1 MFLEILDLKNFSIY
15 IVTLVMSIQKLIGQL
30 PSLFLTM
37 KKILLKLPFS
47 PPTENLTRLNFS
59 LKNFR
64 PSNMLNSDVRT
75 YILVGIALPV
85 KTRVKPLII
94 SGFAVTTVLLLIQL
108 SSIERKNLSLS
119 FTNMDFLLILQ
130 HVI

>member
-1 MFLEILDLKNFSIY
+1 MFLKILDSKNFSIY

-30 PSLFLTM
+30 PSSFLTM

-64 PSNMLNSDVRT
+64 PSSILNSDVRT

-94 SGFAVTTVLLLIQL
+94 SGFAVATVLLLIR
-108 SSIERKNLSLS
+108 SEERRVGKECRCGWW
-119 FTNMDFLLILQ
+119 MD
-130 HVI
+130 

>member
-1 MFLEILDLKNFSIY
+1 
-15 IVTLVMSIQKLIGQL
+15 
-30 PSLFLTM
+30 M
-37 KKILLKLPFS
+37 KKILLNLLFS
-47 PPTENLTRLNFS
+47 HLIENLTRLNFS

-64 PSNMLNSDVRT
+64 PSSMLNSDVRT

-94 SGFAVTTVLLLIQL
+94 SGFVVATVLLLKQL

>member
-1 MFLEILDLKNFSIY
+1 MFLEILDSKNFSIY
-15 IVTLVMSIQKLIGQL
+15 IVTFVISIQKLIGQL
-30 PSLFLTM
+30 PFSFLTM

-47 PPTENLTRLNFS
+47 PPIENLTRLNFF

-64 PSNMLNSDVRT
+64 PSSMLNSDVRT

-94 SGFAVTTVLLLIQL
+94 SGFAVVIVFLLKQL
-108 SSIERKNLSLS
+108 SSIERKNL
-119 FTNMDFLLILQ
+119 FL
-130 HVI
+130 